1 MGTWAFLG
9 ILVFL
14 GLVLNVMS
22 RLFGSSSTGGGFDGG
37 TSVSAISNEEETQ
50 LALPYEDDF
59 MFDNDHGSLQH
70 HGND

>member
-1 MGTWAFLG
+1 MGTWAFVG

-14 GLVLNVMS
+14 GVILNFVS
-22 RLFGSSSTGGGFDGG
+22 RLFGASAAGGGFDTG
-37 TSVSAISNEEETQ
+37 SVVQNEEETQ